1 MHGFIAEQVKSEH
14 LILMVSDLKYV
25 LHLLSLHIN
34 MSMQVHLKFQITS
47 YKEKDGTFLK
57 K

>member
-25 LHLLSLHIN
+25 LHLLSLLIN
-34 MSMQVHLKFQITS
+34 MSVQVHLKFQITS
-47 YKEKDGTFLK
+47 YKEKWNVS
-57 K
+57 